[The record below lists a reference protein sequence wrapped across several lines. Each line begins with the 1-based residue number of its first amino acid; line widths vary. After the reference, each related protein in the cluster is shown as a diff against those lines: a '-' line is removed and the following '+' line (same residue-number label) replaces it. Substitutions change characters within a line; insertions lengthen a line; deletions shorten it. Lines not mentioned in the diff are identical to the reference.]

1 MRDILSE
8 NFILFQD
15 LKHFFSAE
23 SRLRHSETKIGFI
36 FLPEFLSLSRDFA
49 NKLCDHPR
57 YFRESDWSHTMNGLS
72 RNALMLAKFHEWRI
86 VAKMG
91 FITDNIIVIFNFIE
105 VTTCNHM
112 MNELNF

>member
-1 MRDILSE
+1 MG
-8 NFILFQD
+8 LFLYQN
-15 LKHFFSAE
+15 
-23 SRLRHSETKIGFI
+23 
-36 FLPEFLSLSRDFA
+36 FLSLSRDFA

-57 YFRESDWSHTMNGLS
+57 YIRESDWSHPDEQPLS

-86 VAKMG
+86 VAKIG
-91 FITDNIIVIFNFIE
+91 FMTDNIIVIFNFIE